1 MSSILFIFF
10 FTWSKVIG
18 QSGVVFI
25 DVTHAHHDPHSI
37 YYSIS
42 NVLFHYLTN
51 GDQIGLRN
59 LNISFSPRK
68 TPMRGHE
75 NYDHALTSDDIFY
88 GKHRNSDHKPEF
100 TRAATSVFDSR
111 LDTSTYGDTYESHPT
126 FRVILTRMS
135 HSVGFVERKSSFHTD
150 LTSYENLVVSIAER
164 K

>member
-1 MSSILFIFF
+1 M
-10 FTWSKVIG
+10 
-18 QSGVVFI
+18 VFI

-88 GKHRNSDHKPEF
+88 GKHRNSDNKPEF

-126 FRVILTRMS
+126 FRVIMTKTAY
-135 HSVGFVERKSSFHTD
+135 SVGYVERKSSFHTD

-164 K
+164 N